1 MSFIEIRTVGRK
13 EARGSIG
20 VVAFVVFAAAGLALL
35 GLAGCSSNAPGSAR
49 TTEELLGQLH
59 DDREAIDHASDQMMQ
74 RIEIFNSTRKPGE
87 ATLQFAELFS
97 QDLNPEQKDILNQMV
112 EQEKDVSYKSLLTK
126 IIADRNT
133 IKDLQDKMA
142 HLEQSLPDQFVI
154 AKRGD
159 KHRTLALNYLTRDA
173 HLDEAKAREVMR
185 QSDQT
190 DELVPGNKVWFF
202 YNPKDDTFRTY
213 VTRGEALQTPVMVR
227 RAQKK
232 ELVRERDGA
241 LAQRDTAQQEAAA
254 KEEQRAALETEM
266 ATRENSVY
274 YHAASNTSLKESGIL
289 SPVLSKVQEVKG
301 IGYNESL
308 DLRTKTTIDLVPE
321 RYGLQQIRSVRV
333 LPDIYREGRDYNVET
348 TSDYSSARVVLLDP
362 EVFKGKE
369 LLLALSR

>member
-1 MSFIEIRTVGRK
+1 MSFIDGRTSAARK
-13 EARGSIG
+13 GARGSIG
-20 VVAFVVFAAAGLALL
+20 ALAFVAMAFALA

-97 QDLNPEQKDILNQMV
+97 QDLNPEQKDVLNQMV
-112 EQEKDVSYKSLLTK
+112 AQEKDVSYKSLLTK
-126 IIADRNT
+126 ILADRDT
-133 IKDLQDKMA
+133 IKDLQDKMT

-159 KHRTLALNYLTRDA
+159 RHRTLALNYLTRDA

-185 QSDQT
+185 QSDQS

-202 YNPKDDTFRTY
+202 YNPKDDSFRTY

-232 ELVRERDGA
+232 ELLRERDGA
-241 LAQRDTAQQEAAA
+241 RSERDAAQQEAAT
-254 KEEQRAALETEM
+254 KEQERAALETEM
-266 ATRENSVY
+266 TTRENSVY
-274 YHAASNTSLKESGIL
+274 YHAASNTTLKERGVL

-301 IGYNESL
+301 IGYDERV
-308 DLRTKTTIDLVPE
+308 DLRTTTTIDLVPE

-348 TSDYSSARVVLLDP
+348 TSDYKSARVVLLDP